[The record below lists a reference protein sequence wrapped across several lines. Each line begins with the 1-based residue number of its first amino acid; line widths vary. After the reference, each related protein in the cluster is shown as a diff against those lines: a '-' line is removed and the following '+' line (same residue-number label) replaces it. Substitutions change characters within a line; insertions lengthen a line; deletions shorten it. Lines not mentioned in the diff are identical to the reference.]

1 MLNVSQEY
9 LDAVQ
14 APIQRWRVKGYS
26 LAFSGEFGEDGG
38 AHQANEFIRTGDL
51 LEYVKTIGAYV
62 LKVLG

>member
-1 MLNVSQEY
+1 MKKLGFA
-9 LDAVQ
+9 LGA
-14 APIQRWRVKGYS
+14 G
-26 LAFSGEFGEDGG
+26 GEFGEDGG